1 MIALPKRMARTM
13 STHKG
18 VNFVVEGGAAA
29 EVCRGEWKKWG
40 KLPGS
45 RAYTAM
51 RAVGCPVGNRWIS
64 AVRTLN
70 QRHSCELEV
79 KKIDAMAL
87 GALYSA
93 FIRNG
98 IE

>member
-1 MIALPKRMARTM
+1 MGSGR
-13 STHKG
+13 S
-18 VNFVVEGGAAA
+18 GGSCP
-29 EVCRGEWKKWG
+29 VHG
-40 KLPGS
+40 L
-45 RAYTAM
+45 TAM
-51 RAVGCPVGNRWIS
+51 RAVGRTVGNRRIS

-70 QRHSCELEV
+70 QRHSRELEV